1 MDVPLFS
8 ETDMSKKDV
17 MAVIGLGYSSK
28 VMLPIE
34 EAHKIQAILA
44 RHAVK
49 YESIWCNPR
58 SIHYLCDYEVPEV
71 IVISR
76 PPDFDAQ
83 GLDAKDV
90 RDWAQAIGSSMEAE
104 TTEVMD
110 PHTFT
115 KLRSDNNG

>member
-1 MDVPLFS
+1 
-8 ETDMSKKDV
+8 
-17 MAVIGLGYSSK
+17 

-71 IVISR
+71 IVVAR

-83 GLDAKDV
+83 GLDAKVV
-90 RDWAQAIGSSMEAE
+90 RDWAQALGNAVDGE

-110 PHTFT
+110 PQMFA
-115 KLRSDNNG
+115 KLRSDTNE

>member
-1 MDVPLFS
+1 
-8 ETDMSKKDV
+8 MSKTKEV

-71 IVISR
+71 VVVAR

-83 GLDAKDV
+83 GLDAKVV
-90 RDWAQAIGSSMEAE
+90 REWVQALGTEDIDKK
-104 TTEVMD
+104 EVMD
-110 PHTFT
+110 PQMFAQ
-115 KLRSDNNG
+115 LRNDNNE